1 MSLRERLR
9 DRLHHWA
16 DGVGMSGGQGRGAS
30 DFTTAPL
37 GVRQMA
43 RETRKRNLTS
53 PSRSSSTTNSE
64 PSRRRSER
72 AKAGDSPTA
81 QGHS

>member
-37 GVRQMA
+37 GVRQMP

-53 PSRSSSTTNSE
+53 PSRSSSSTE
-64 PSRRRSER
+64 FRAEQAQER
-72 AKAGDSPTA
+72 ES
-81 QGHS
+81 QGGR